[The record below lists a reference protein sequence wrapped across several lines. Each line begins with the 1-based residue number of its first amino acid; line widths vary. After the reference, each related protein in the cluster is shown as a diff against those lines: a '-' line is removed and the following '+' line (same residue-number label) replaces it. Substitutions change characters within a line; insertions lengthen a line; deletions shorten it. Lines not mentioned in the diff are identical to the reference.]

1 MTTPIITGAIPT
13 STGQSTAIAG
23 SADYQIL
30 MSEIQQTINKN
41 DLLFKQIQKSN
52 YPDAGTYSSDLLNYK
67 INTQVTDLTDA
78 RQQIWDFLN
87 KKYAENTKLRAYY
100 FDELRKV
107 EQHISDLTSQQNDII
122 DSIQGKELMTST
134 TSESIKQ
141 QKYLYEKMEYY
152 QYLYKVILFVQI
164 AILAVITLCITGIIP
179 RATCLIITVILLIAA
194 VAFVAY
200 YVFFVNI
207 GRSMFSWRKFEH
219 DNSIADTATKCINN
233 STVSKA
239 DKQKATADAAVA
251 ALIAGQKSGSTCN
264 IPTMAPVA
272 GPTMAPVAGPT
283 IAPVAVPPVAA
294 FTVPTVAPT
303 TTRKLS

>member
-1 MTTPIITGAIPT
+1 M
-13 STGQSTAIAG
+13 
-23 SADYQIL
+23 
-30 MSEIQQTINKN
+30 
-41 DLLFKQIQKSN
+41 
-52 YPDAGTYSSDLLNYK
+52 
-67 INTQVTDLTDA
+67 
-78 RQQIWDFLN
+78 
-87 KKYAENTKLRAYY
+87 
-100 FDELRKV
+100 
-107 EQHISDLTSQQNDII
+107 
-122 DSIQGKELMTST
+122 
-134 TSESIKQ
+134 
-141 QKYLYEKMEYY
+141 
-152 QYLYKVILFVQI
+152 
-164 AILAVITLCITGIIP
+164 AVITLCITGIIP

-251 ALIAGQKSGSTCN
+251 ALISSQKSGSTCN